1 LSNLTVQEWPGPI
14 RTTASD
20 TKKIPEKFSRPW
32 QAHTL
37 VNPETCLF
45 ETRPQ
50 AVLEILEQ
58 PNKDGWKVLK
68 STAAPE
74 PYHNLVIPETCR
86 TWPEERLR
94 RLGGAGKIA
103 EAIEI
108 ASRRIKDDCLERAQF
123 SVQIGPLA
131 AQNLPHLHY
140 HLYYADELFSEPNLA
155 EMIIA
160 QQGDHLK
167 DLLFLE
173 NNSFRIVAGG
183 HRTGQCFLLR
193 QDMEEAP
200 LFNADIA
207 ETLSRLI
214 NLYARKFKSVEGMPP
229 DFGLELSLRRQIQFV
244 T

>member
-1 LSNLTVQEWPGPI
+1 M
-14 RTTASD
+14 
-20 TKKIPEKFSRPW
+20 
-32 QAHTL
+32 
-37 VNPETCLF
+37 
-45 ETRPQ
+45 
-50 AVLEILEQ
+50 LEILEQ

-94 RLGGAGKIA
+94 KLGGAGKIA

-229 DFGLELSLRRQIQFV
+229 DFGLELSIRYGHLAFGTIIPILNQIGTLEYMALMTPKVRRWNLLWSHEETARCLRGA
-244 T
+244 